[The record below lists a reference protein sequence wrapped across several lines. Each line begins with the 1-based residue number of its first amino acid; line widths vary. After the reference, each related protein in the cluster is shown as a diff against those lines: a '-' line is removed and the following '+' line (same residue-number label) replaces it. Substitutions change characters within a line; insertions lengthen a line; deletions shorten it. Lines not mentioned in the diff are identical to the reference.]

1 MRESLVTVRTTV
13 RYKTRSHRIEG
24 ENAPPVL
31 WLYYEK
37 GFCRY
42 FSPDI
47 LQTPLKRAFGSIS
60 SVWANISP
68 LMTAVA
74 FRTSLALTCME
85 PSTSPNISAFV
96 ETMFPV
102 TFPFGPITI
111 LPLQLTSP
119 SIFPSRRKSVSVTMS
134 PLTVV
139 PAARVLCR
147 PPFVFSSFYFIPII
161 YVVSC
166 LSQI

>member
-1 MRESLVTVRTTV
+1 MER
-13 RYKTRSHRIEG
+13 KTPYFCGFIY
-24 ENAPPVL
+24 VL
-31 WLYYEK
+31 EK
-37 GFCRY
+37 EIVVIFPLTSCK
-42 FSPDI
+42 P
-47 LQTPLKRAFGSIS
+47 PLKRAFGSIS

-85 PSTSPNISAFV
+85 PSTSPNISAFA

-111 LPLQLTSP
+111 FTVATHISFYFFHPVGSL
-119 SIFPSRRKSVSVTMS
+119 FPSRCR
-134 PLTVV
+134 LFTVV

-147 PPFVFSSFYFIPII
+147 PPFVFSSFCFIPIMFRI
-161 YVVSC
+161 VC
-166 LSQI
+166 